1 VRPDGDQRQQ
11 ILQLVNLADIDRR
24 RADAQRLIDSVPR
37 VLASR
42 QRGSHQAEA
51 ALQASKDKLQGF
63 QKHLKTLEL
72 DLAVR
77 EQALAKANGNLM
89 SAKTN
94 QEYSLMM
101 GEIGRRKEEKSEA
114 EEKILE
120 QYEVLKQGE
129 QMVKDAE
136 ARLVE
141 ARKDYGAFESRAQAE
156 LDEHQKELSA
166 LDERREQVRRA
177 IKPDVLKIYD
187 RAYSAHGTGLAAAEN
202 NICQGCFSSLLPN
215 DRSRLISGR
224 ETVICRSCQR
234 ILYLPEV
241 LQAAPQ

>member
-1 VRPDGDQRQQ
+1 MNQ
-11 ILQLVNLADIDRR
+11 I
-24 RADAQRLIDSVPR
+24 
-37 VLASR
+37 
-42 QRGSHQAEA
+42 
-51 ALQASKDKLQGF
+51 QGF
-63 QKHLKTLEL
+63 QKHLKSLEL
-72 DLAVR
+72 DLATR

-101 GEIGRRKEEKSEA
+101 GEIGRRKEEKGEA

-120 QYEVLKQGE
+120 QYEVIKQGE
-129 QMVKDAE
+129 GMVADATKRLQE
-136 ARLVE
+136 ARAE
-141 ARKDYGAFESRAQAE
+141 FGEFEGRAQAE
-156 LDEHQKELSA
+156 MAEHQKDMQA
-166 LDERREQVRRA
+166 LDQRREQVRRA

-187 RAYSAHGTGLAAAEN
+187 RAYNAHGTGVAAAEN
-202 NICQGCFSSLLPN
+202 NICEGCFSSLLPN
-215 DRSRLISGR
+215 DRSRLISNR